1 MYVFVHYSVVSLVL
15 WLEGVAL
22 FLGLRK
28 ALCVPHHRA
37 SLLVVLLNC
46 QHVYQWLRGF
56 VNVIHCLIGHLEQ
69 VAMNCVEVCPCSVGL
84 GVD

>member
-1 MYVFVHYSVVSLVL
+1 MYHITDTSQSFIACS
-15 WLEGVAL
+15 
-22 FLGLRK
+22 
-28 ALCVPHHRA
+28 
-37 SLLVVLLNC
+37 VLLNC

-56 VNVIHCLIGHLEQ
+56 VNVIHCLTGHLEQ